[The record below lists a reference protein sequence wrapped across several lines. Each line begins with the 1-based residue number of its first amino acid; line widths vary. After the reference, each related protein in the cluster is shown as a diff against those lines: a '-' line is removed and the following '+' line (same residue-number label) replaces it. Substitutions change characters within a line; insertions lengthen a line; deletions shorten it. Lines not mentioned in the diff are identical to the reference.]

1 VGVVADVRQGGPAEA
16 VEPLAYVPIRQ
27 RPVRDVTVVVRG
39 ASGPDALAAAV
50 RRAVRET
57 DPLQPVAGVRTLD
70 RVVQEAVGQPR
81 YRTLLLSL
89 FAGLAL
95 LLTAVGLYG
104 VLSYHVAQRTGEIG
118 LRVALDASRADVA
131 RLVAGQGLRLVLAGL
146 LLGLTA
152 AAAGSRLLA
161 GFLFGVSP
169 LDPLSFG
176 AAAVVL
182 TGVALLASWLPARRA
197 LRIEPTLALRHDS

>member
-1 VGVVADVRQGGPAEA
+1 MGVVADVRQGGPAEA

-118 LRVALDASRADVA
+118 LRVALGASRADVA

>member
-1 VGVVADVRQGGPAEA
+1 M
-16 VEPLAYVPIRQ
+16 
-27 RPVRDVTVVVRG
+27 
-39 ASGPDALAAAV
+39 
-50 RRAVRET
+50 
-57 DPLQPVAGVRTLD
+57 
-70 RVVQEAVGQPR
+70 
-81 YRTLLLSL
+81 
-89 FAGLAL
+89 
-95 LLTAVGLYG
+95 
-104 VLSYHVAQRTGEIG
+104 
-118 LRVALDASRADVA
+118 
-131 RLVAGQGLRLVLAGL
+131 AGQGLRLVLAGL